1 MPEDS
6 SSIKTGN
13 FYVDFMIGG
22 VSAAVSKT
30 LVAPIERIKLIL

>member
-13 FYVDFMIGG
+13 FYIDFLIGG
-22 VSAAVSKT
+22 ISAAVSKT